1 MERSRSIKSRSTYV
15 GSLGGTSVRSKNSS
29 ASSEDKTK
37 VVKDCCRSVVEFLF
51 TQVGVGALV
60 VSYTIVGAIAFQAI
74 ETQNKEDLIKE
85 VEESRKRIVED
96 LWNITSM
103 FNVLYSST
111 WERHIQIKL
120 LEHQKSMVGYIQ
132 SGYDE
137 LRVEDRWTFPAAL
150 MFTLSVITM
159 IGYGNMVP
167 RTDWGKIATIIYAII
182 GIPVYFLYFM
192 NMGKVFANCF
202 KWIYRR
208 IHGCTVRKQIDYSTM
223 EDDEVFKQEQI
234 MIPSTACIWVLLV
247 YLFTGTIMFAEWEGW
262 NYLDSVYFCVTSLCK
277 IGLGD
282 FVPGTNFAGETEKMN
297 KAKLIIN
304 FVYLLVGMG
313 VIAMNYYLLKEEVV
327 LRIERMKRKVTE
339 YCRYRDK

>member
-103 FNVLYSST
+103 FNVLYS
-111 WERHIQIKL
+111 
-120 LEHQKSMVGYIQ
+120 
-132 SGYDE
+132 
-137 LRVEDRWTFPAAL
+137 RWTFPAAL